1 MMYQGGGYGYGGM
14 HGGYGYGYSPYGM
27 GGGRRGMLLQD
38 EFDCIGGCPMNAFC
52 DYGICRCRTGY
63 DARYVS
69 SVMEYLKN
77 RDRPRFFDQFGHQTT
92 NVSIGKKYFF
102 TK

>member
-1 MMYQGGGYGYGGM
+1 MIKFT
-14 HGGYGYGYSPYGM
+14 
-27 GGGRRGMLLQD
+27 GMLLQD

-69 SVMEYLKN
+69 SVMEYIHQKVS
-77 RDRPRFFDQFGHQTT
+77 PIFDNIFHMVVEGLLR
-92 NVSIGKKYFF
+92 
-102 TK
+102 

>member
-1 MMYQGGGYGYGGM
+1 MIK
-14 HGGYGYGYSPYGM
+14 ST
-27 GGGRRGMLLQD
+27 GMLLQD

-69 SVMEYLKN
+69 SVKWNTSKSLFQYLI
-77 RDRPRFFDQFGHQTT
+77 PFF
-92 NVSIGKKYFF
+92 KRL
-102 TK
+102 

>member
-1 MMYQGGGYGYGGM
+1 
-14 HGGYGYGYSPYGM
+14 
-27 GGGRRGMLLQD
+27 MLLQD

-69 SVMEYLKN
+69 SVMEYIKKSFQYLIVTVRLSGILKVKQKLGVTFN
-77 RDRPRFFDQFGHQTT
+77 FNKQDV
-92 NVSIGKKYFF
+92 N
-102 TK
+102 

>member
-1 MMYQGGGYGYGGM
+1 MMMYQGGGYGYGGM

-63 DARYVS
+63 DARYVNVS
-69 SVMEYLKN
+69 SVMEYIKKSFQYLVPFFK
-77 RDRPRFFDQFGHQTT
+77 RF
-92 NVSIGKKYFF
+92 
-102 TK
+102 